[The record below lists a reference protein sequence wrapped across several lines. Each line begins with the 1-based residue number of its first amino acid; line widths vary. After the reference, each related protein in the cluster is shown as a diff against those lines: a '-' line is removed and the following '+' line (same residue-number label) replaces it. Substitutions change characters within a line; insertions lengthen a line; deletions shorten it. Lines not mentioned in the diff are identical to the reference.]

1 MMSRGRLT
9 AMLGF
14 AAIVLLGVIGL
25 GLLPR
30 LKKQQVLAADAA
42 AETARKPSVRVAKV
56 ELTGADA
63 NLELPCDLMA
73 LIESP
78 ILARVEGYIS
88 KRSVEIGARV
98 KKGQI
103 MAELE
108 TPELDQQLRQAQ
120 ASLSQV
126 RAALKQTQAHVGEVK
141 AQLNLA
147 KLTTDRWKQ
156 LSAEGVVSV
165 QETDEKRALYDVKVA
180 ELEAAQA
187 SVASSQEGVRA
198 SEANLNRLEEL
209 KSFSRLIAPF
219 DGIVTYRNPDVG
231 TLISA
236 GAGGK
241 ELFRVADIS
250 TIRVFVSIPQSH
262 VPLILPGVPGKL
274 TVDDIPGRAWP
285 APVSN
290 IANALDPASRTMLA
304 VLKIANPD
312 LALKPGMYS
321 RVRFSL
327 PAPPKSLILPGD
339 AVVGRR
345 DGNYV
350 AVVGAQRKVHF
361 QKVSVARDF
370 GAKLAISDG
379 VSVGD
384 VVVLSPGDEIH
395 EGGEVEIRAESSGKK

>member
-1 MMSRGRLT
+1 MSRGRLL
-9 AMLGF
+9 AILGF
-14 AAIVLLGVIGL
+14 AAIVLLGVIGM

-30 LKKQQVLAADAA
+30 MKKQQVLAADAA
-42 AETARKPSVRVAKV
+42 AETARRPSVRVARA
-56 ELTGADA
+56 ELTGADS

-88 KRSVEIGARV
+88 KRSADIGARV

-103 MAELE
+103 LAELE
-108 TPELDQQLRQAQ
+108 TPELDQQMRQAQ
-120 ASLSQV
+120 ASISQM
-126 RAALKQTQAHVGEVK
+126 RAAMKQAQAHVGEVR

-187 SVASSQEGVRA
+187 SVSSAQEGVKAAEA
-198 SEANLNRLEEL
+198 SLNRLEEL
-209 KSFSRLIAPF
+209 KSFSRLTAPF
-219 DGIVTYRNPDVG
+219 DGLVTYRNPDVG

-236 GAGGK
+236 GANGK

-262 VPLILPGVPGKL
+262 VPLIVPGVPGRL

-285 APVSN
+285 APVAN

-321 RVRFSL
+321 RVRFTL
-327 PAPPKSLILPGD
+327 PAPPKSITLPGD

-350 AVVGAQRKVHF
+350 AVVGARGKVHF

-370 GAKLAISDG
+370 GAKLAISEG
-379 VSVGD
+379 VAAGD
-384 VVVLSPGDEIH
+384 VVVLSPGDDIH
-395 EGGEVEIRAESSGKK
+395 EGGEVDVRAEVGGKK